1 MVTQGKIIKT
11 FKSPVGWTLFIDTV
25 VLSTCELV
33 MKQLKYREEDLCTL
47 GSQFMLLFKYLTLL
61 NFLWQLCGTLTSSER
76 TSYWGSIYCNIHS
89 FIRRH
94 LHH

>member
-33 MKQLKYREEDLCTL
+33 MKQLKYR
-47 GSQFMLLFKYLTLL
+47 
-61 NFLWQLCGTLTSSER
+61 
-76 TSYWGSIYCNIHS
+76 
-89 FIRRH
+89 
-94 LHH
+94 